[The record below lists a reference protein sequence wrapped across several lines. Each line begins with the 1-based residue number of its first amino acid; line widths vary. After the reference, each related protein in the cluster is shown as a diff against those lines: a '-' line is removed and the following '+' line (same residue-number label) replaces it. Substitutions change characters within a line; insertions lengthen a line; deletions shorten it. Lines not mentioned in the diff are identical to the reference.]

1 MPRDGRETQWRTLCE
16 HDHAENQVLPDKMD
30 DHFTYMQRMLVIRAV
45 RSDKLMQLATLF
57 VNNVLGK
64 K

>member
-16 HDHAENQVLPDKMD
+16 HDHPEVQNLPDKMD
-30 DHFTYMQRMLVIRAV
+30 EHFTALQRMLVIRAV
-45 RSDKLMQLATLF
+45 RSDKLMQLSTLF
-57 VNNVLGK
+57 VNSVLGK